1 MHYLDAE
8 IGMKFRGQFVGQLGT
23 VRLLDFQ
30 LIATEFSGFVPKVF
44 HHYSTQL

>member
-23 VRLLDFQ
+23 TRLLDFQ
-30 LIATEFSGFVPKVF
+30 LIATEFSALSRKFF
-44 HHYSTQL
+44 TIYSTQL